1 MAVQPVSLHFC
12 TIRHSSETSR
22 VSTSICLLADISTG
36 ASCNAIWVPT
46 MRLRRLQWQPRNAD
60 PTAPLSPIEMWRKI
74 EQDLDSKT
82 ALPVETRDCWLYG
95 IYKKLPGGTRFEIE
109 CGTARSVGRC
119 RQASETQKART
130 RAPTGA
136 WFR

>member
-1 MAVQPVSLHFC
+1 MGAHDAVAAAPV
-12 TIRHSSETSR
+12 
-22 VSTSICLLADISTG
+22 A
-36 ASCNAIWVPT
+36 ASD
-46 MRLRRLQWQPRNAD
+46 AD

-95 IYKKLPGGTRFEIE
+95 IYKELPGGTRFEIE
-109 CGTARSVGRC
+109 CGTARAVGRC

-130 RAPTGA
+130 RARPAPGSGDDPPRPT
-136 WFR
+136 WFRRACRPNRNAWLTS